1 MRGSASDRE
10 RCGLGRER
18 SERPA
23 ARGGRNGRPRS
34 RKAAESE
41 GAPATENDAGAA
53 TGEDGPRAALLG
65 RAPEAKADPYGVKA
79 SEASGVGLCEGSA
92 DEQRGA
98 TATGRSGLS
107 GGGGGWVGE
116 NERAAATPT
125 GSKRAKRAGS
135 RLRTRERGHPR
146 RNTPKRLIYKR
157 LGCLGLANFP
167 PFYLTGF
174 CVCKPRAA
182 MGSRT

>member
-53 TGEDGPRAALLG
+53 TGADVTRAALLG

-92 DEQRGA
+92 DWQRGA

-107 GGGGGWVGE
+107 GGGGGGRERTREQPRPLRGQSERSERGRGCERE
-116 NERAAATPT
+116 NGDTPAATPQ
-125 GSKRAKRAGS
+125 KD
-135 RLRTRERGHPR
+135 
-146 RNTPKRLIYKR
+146 
-157 LGCLGLANFP
+157 
-167 PFYLTGF
+167 
-174 CVCKPRAA
+174 
-182 MGSRT
+182 